1 MSLFTFNED
10 AVATVILP
18 DGRVVADHRDMLKFG
33 QKHAASAAKSA
44 EDYKAKLQAKAAR
57 KAERRDEKIQAG
69 LAKSKKV
76 FEKQRARALNNISD
90 REEGINNLIRTKA
103 LSYKDAAAEFY
114 KSIRDAANSGD
125 ASSAEN
131 AADAVVDAV
140 KDCEDQSWL
149 EKQKAKLEA
158 KIKEYDNKFKKM
170 EEENKK
176 NGGSSIGNKLKWVF
190 TKIKQLFLKLIK
202 AIVSALASIQN
213 KFRSKKESK

>member
-10 AVATVILP
+10 AVATFNRN
-18 DGRVVADHRDMLKFG
+18 GKVVAGPRDMLKYG
-33 QKHAASAAKSA
+33 QNHKASAAKGA
-44 EDYKAKLQAKAAR
+44 EEYAEQQRAKE
-57 KAERRDEKIQAG
+57 ERRQAWNAG
-69 LAKSKKV
+69 VSKNLAKS
-76 FEKQRARALNNISD
+76 EKEFGKQSTRALNRISN
-90 REEGINNLIRTKA
+90 RKQEVEGLIRQGH
-103 LSYKDAAAEFY
+103 SYKDAVRMVNEKITA
-114 KSIRDAANSGD
+114 AANGSGD
-125 ASSAEN
+125 ISSAESATD
-131 AADAVVDAV
+131 AAVEAV
-140 KDCEDQSWL
+140 KGCEDQSWL
-149 EKQKAKLEA
+149 EKTKAKLEA

>member
-10 AVATVILP
+10 AVATLRRS
-18 DGRVVADHRDMLKFG
+18 DGTVVADTRDMFKFG
-33 QKHAASAAKSA
+33 KRHEDNAAKGA
-44 EDYKAKLQAKAAR
+44 EEYAATKAAKAAR
-57 KAERRDEKIQAG
+57 KAARDESINNA
-69 LAKSKKV
+69 LAKSDKEFGRK
-76 FEKQRARALNNISD
+76 EKRALNRLNND
-90 REEGINNLIRTKA
+90 KQGIEHIIKTKDVP
-103 LSYKDAAAEFY
+103 YKVAAAKFY
-114 KSIRDAANSGD
+114 KGVGDAANSGD
-125 ASSAEN
+125 VSGAER
-131 AADAVVDAV
+131 AADEVVDAV
-140 KDCEDQSWL
+140 KDCNDQSWL

-213 KFRSKKESK
+213 KFRSKK

>member
-10 AVATVILP
+10 AVATLNRN
-18 DGRVVADHRDMLKFG
+18 GKVVADHRDMLKFG
-33 QKHAASAAKSA
+33 QNHAASAAKGA
-44 EDYKAKLQAKAAR
+44 EEYAAAQAAKEAR
-57 KAERRDEKIQAG
+57 KAERDEKIRAG
-69 LAKSKKV
+69 LAKSEKV
-76 FEKQRARALNNISD
+76 FGKQRARALNNISD
-90 REEGINNLIRTKA
+90 REEGINNLIRTKG

-114 KSIRDAANSGD
+114 KTVGDAANSGD
-125 ASSAEN
+125 ASSAEK

>member
-10 AVATVILP
+10 AVATVKLP
-18 DGRVVADHRDMLKFG
+18 DGRVVADPRDMLKFG

-44 EDYKAKLQAKAAR
+44 EDYQNQLQAKEAR
-57 KAERRDEKIQAG
+57 RQKWNAG
-69 LAKSKKV
+69 VQKNLDKSDKE
-76 FEKQRARALNNISD
+76 FGKQTTRALNRISD
-90 REEGINNLIRTKA
+90 RKQETEKLIRQGH
-103 LSYKDAAAEFY
+103 SYKDAVRIVNENIAA
-114 KSIRDAANSGD
+114 AANGSGD
-125 ASSAEN
+125 ISSAES
-131 AADAVVDAV
+131 AADVAAEAI
-140 KDCEDQSWL
+140 KGCEDQSWL
-149 EKQKAKLEA
+149 ERTKAKLEA

>member
-10 AVATVILP
+10 AVATVKLP
-18 DGRVVADHRDMLKFG
+18 DGRVVADPRDMLRLGKR
-33 QKHAASAAKSA
+33 HADSAAKGA
-44 EDYKAKLQAKAAR
+44 EEYAAAQAAKAAR
-57 KAERRDEKIQAG
+57 KAERDEKIQAG
-69 LAKSKKV
+69 LAKSEKV
-76 FEKQRARALNNISD
+76 FGKQRARALNNISD
-90 REEGINNLIRTKA
+90 REEGINNLIRTKG

-114 KSIRDAANSGD
+114 KTVGDAANSGD
-125 ASSAEN
+125 ASSAEK

-213 KFRSKKESK
+213 KFRSKK

>member
-10 AVATVILP
+10 AVATLRRS
-18 DGRVVADHRDMLKFG
+18 DGTVVADTRDMLRLGKR
-33 QKHAASAAKSA
+33 HASSAAKGA
-44 EDYKAKLQAKAAR
+44 EEYAAAQAAKAAR
-57 KAERRDEKIQAG
+57 KAERDEKIQAG
-69 LAKSKKV
+69 LAKSEKV
-76 FEKQRARALNNISD
+76 FGKQRARALNNISD
-90 REEGINNLIRTKA
+90 REEGINNLIRTKG

-114 KSIRDAANSGD
+114 KTVGDAANSGD
-125 ASSAEN
+125 ASSAEK

>member
-10 AVATVILP
+10 AVATVKLP
-18 DGRVVADHRDMLKFG
+18 DGRVVADPRDMLKFG
-33 QKHAASAAKSA
+33 QKHVASAAKGA
-44 EDYKAKLQAKAAR
+44 EEYAAAQAAKAAR
-57 KAERRDEKIQAG
+57 KAERDEKIQAG
-69 LAKSKKV
+69 LAKSEKV
-76 FEKQRARALNNISD
+76 FGKQRARALNNISD
-90 REEGINNLIRTKA
+90 REEGINNLIRTKG

-114 KSIRDAANSGD
+114 KTVGDAANSGD
-125 ASSAEN
+125 ASSAEK

>member
-10 AVATVILP
+10 AVATLNRN
-18 DGRVVADHRDMLKFG
+18 GKVVADPRDMLKFG
-33 QKHAASAAKSA
+33 QNHAASAAKGA
-44 EDYKAKLQAKAAR
+44 EEYAAAQAAKEAR
-57 KAERRDEKIQAG
+57 KAERDEKIQAG
-69 LAKSKKV
+69 LATSEKV
-76 FEKQRARALNNISD
+76 FGKQRARALNNISD
-90 REEGINNLIRTKA
+90 REEGINNLIRTKG

-114 KSIRDAANSGD
+114 KTVGDAANSGD
-125 ASSAEN
+125 ASSAEK

>member
-10 AVATVILP
+10 AVATAKLA

-44 EDYKAKLQAKAAR
+44 EDYKAQLQAKAAR
-57 KAERRDEKIQAG
+57 KAERDEKIQAG
-69 LAKSKKV
+69 LAKSSKV
-76 FEKQRARALNNISD
+76 FGKQRTRALNNISD
-90 REEGINNLIRTKA
+90 REEGINNLIRTKG

-114 KSIRDAANSGD
+114 KSIGDAANSGD
-125 ASSAEN
+125 ASSAEK

>member
-10 AVATVILP
+10 AVSTVKLA

-33 QKHAASAAKSA
+33 QKHAASAAKGV

-57 KAERRDEKIQAG
+57 KAERDEKIQTG
-69 LAKSKKV
+69 LAKSSKV
-76 FEKQRARALNNISD
+76 FGKQRTRALNSID
-90 REEGINNLIRTKA
+90 AREEGINKIIRTKG
-103 LSYKDAAAEFY
+103 LSFKDAAAEFY
-114 KSIRDAANSGD
+114 KTIGDAANSGD
-125 ASSAEN
+125 TSSAEK

-158 KIKEYDNKFKKM
+158 KIKEYDNKFKQM

>member
-10 AVATVILP
+10 AVSTVKLA

-33 QKHAASAAKSA
+33 QKHAASAAKGV
-44 EDYKAKLQAKAAR
+44 EDYKAQLQAKAAR
-57 KAERRDEKIQAG
+57 KAERDEKIQAG
-69 LAKSKKV
+69 LAKSSKV
-76 FEKQRARALNNISD
+76 FGKQRTRALNSID
-90 REEGINNLIRTKA
+90 AREEGINKIIRTKG

-114 KSIRDAANSGD
+114 KTIGDAANSGD
-125 ASSAEN
+125 ASSAEK

-213 KFRSKKESK
+213 KFRSKK

>member
-10 AVATVILP
+10 AVATLSSS
-18 DGRVVADHRDMLKFG
+18 DGTVVADTRDMLKFG
-33 QKHAASAAKSA
+33 KRHADSAAKGA
-44 EDYKAKLQAKAAR
+44 EEYAAAQAAKAAR
-57 KAERRDEKIQAG
+57 KAERDEKIQAG
-69 LAKSKKV
+69 LAKSEKV
-76 FEKQRARALNNISD
+76 FGKQRARALNNISD
-90 REEGINNLIRTKA
+90 REEGINNLIRTKG

-114 KSIRDAANSGD
+114 KTVGDAANSGD
-125 ASSAEN
+125 ASSAEK

-213 KFRSKKESK
+213 KFRSKK

>member
-10 AVATVILP
+10 AVATLRRS
-18 DGRVVADHRDMLKFG
+18 DGTVVADTRDMLRLGKR
-33 QKHAASAAKSA
+33 HAASAAKGA
-44 EDYKAKLQAKAAR
+44 EEYTAAQAAKAAR
-57 KAERRDEKIQAG
+57 KAERDEKIQAG
-69 LAKSKKV
+69 LAKSEKV
-76 FEKQRARALNNISD
+76 FGKQRARALNNISD
-90 REEGINNLIRTKA
+90 REEGINNLIRTKG

-114 KSIRDAANSGD
+114 KTVGDAANSGD
-125 ASSAEN
+125 ASSAEK

-213 KFRSKKESK
+213 KFRSKK

>member
-10 AVATVILP
+10 VVATFNRN
-18 DGRVVADHRDMLKFG
+18 GKVVADPRDMLKYG
-33 QKHAASAAKSA
+33 QNHKASAAKGA
-44 EDYKAKLQAKAAR
+44 EEYAEQQRAKE
-57 KAERRDEKIQAG
+57 ERRQAWNAG
-69 LAKSKKV
+69 VSKNLAKS
-76 FEKQRARALNNISD
+76 EKEFGKQSTRALNRISN
-90 REEGINNLIRTKA
+90 RKQEVEGLIRQGH
-103 LSYKDAAAEFY
+103 SYKDAVRMVNEKITA
-114 KSIRDAANSGD
+114 AANGNGD
-125 ASSAEN
+125 ISSAESATD
-131 AADAVVDAV
+131 AAVEAV
-140 KDCEDQSWL
+140 KGCEDQSWL
-149 EKQKAKLEA
+149 EKTKAKLEA

>member
-10 AVATVILP
+10 AVATLNRN
-18 DGRVVADHRDMLKFG
+18 GKVVADPRDMLKFG
-33 QKHAASAAKSA
+33 QNHAASAAKGA
-44 EDYKAKLQAKAAR
+44 EEYKAQLQAKAAR
-57 KAERRDEKIQAG
+57 KAERDEKIQAG
-69 LAKSKKV
+69 LGKSAKV
-76 FEKQRARALNNISD
+76 FGKQRTRALNSID
-90 REEGINNLIRTKA
+90 AREEGINNLIRTKG
-103 LSYKDAAAEFY
+103 LSYKEAAAEFY
-114 KSIRDAANSGD
+114 KTVGDAANSGD
-125 ASSAEN
+125 ASSAEK